1 MVGEGKIEKIPE
13 KPLTFFAKVGF
24 KPLKKQLSEREI
36 VDKLSDEL
44 LKGEI
49 KMGDKL
55 KVECKEEGLIFHT
68 DRS

>member
-1 MVGEGKIEKIPE
+1 MID
-13 KPLTFFAKVGF
+13 
-24 KPLKKQLSEREI
+24 EI
-36 VDKLSDEL
+36 KETLILNFILPKDVFDLLSDEL